1 VGLLDR
7 VAAAAA
13 RVAAAVAAVPGAAG
27 RAARAAVGELAAA
40 VRAARSEPAAAR
52 PEPAPE
58 RPAAR
63 PEPAPER
70 PAARPEP
77 APERPAARPEPAP
90 ERPAARPERPDRFAG
105 RPDLAAQEERR
116 RAASAAAAAKR
127 RAAGEA
133 KRAAAAADARTPAQ
147 KRADTIARQKAA
159 RAAAAAE
166 AERRKVAR
174 AARREAA
181 AEQRKRDAAG
191 PGPVDR
197 ASRITTP
204 GEGERPAGDGTVAGA
219 AGKIADLA
227 AAKPGIDWSASI
239 VIDRGE
245 LPEGAILPRGTGQ
258 AVELA
263 IPPDLAREGA
273 PAIVAWIARVLGLPS
288 EAVADLP
295 ADMAV
300 PFGYYGDQPPEEPE
314 DFDADRFIEDALLE
328 LEA

>member
-1 VGLLDR
+1 MRPFTPTKDR
-7 VAAAAA
+7 
-13 RVAAAVAAVPGAAG
+13 
-27 RAARAAVGELAAA
+27 
-40 VRAARSEPAAAR
+40 
-52 PEPAPE
+52 
-58 RPAAR
+58 
-63 PEPAPER
+63 
-70 PAARPEP
+70 
-77 APERPAARPEPAP
+77 
-90 ERPAARPERPDRFAG
+90 
-105 RPDLAAQEERR
+105 
-116 RAASAAAAAKR
+116 
-127 RAAGEA
+127 
-133 KRAAAAADARTPAQ
+133 
-147 KRADTIARQKAA
+147 AA

-219 AGKIADLA
+219 AGKIAALA

-245 LPEGAILPRGTGQ
+245 LPKDAILPRGTGP

-300 PFGYYGDQPPEEPE
+300 PFGFYGDQPPEEPE
-314 DFDADRFIEDALLE
+314 DFDADRFIEDALAE